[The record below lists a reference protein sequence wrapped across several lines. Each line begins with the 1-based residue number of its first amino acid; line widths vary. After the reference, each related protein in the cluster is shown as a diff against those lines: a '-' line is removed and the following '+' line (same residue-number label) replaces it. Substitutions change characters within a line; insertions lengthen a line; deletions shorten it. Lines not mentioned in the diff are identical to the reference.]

1 MGIKFK
7 NKSINLV
14 SFKTGKLDS
23 NAMEDGGKFPF
34 FTCSQDTFR
43 INNYAFDTEC
53 VLLAGNNAAGVFP
66 LKYYSGKFNAY
77 QRTYVIESLD
87 KSTLDIKYF
96 YYFLRPLLEAF
107 KQQATGAT
115 TKFLTLKILH
125 NLDITYPIVLNQRKI
140 AAVLTAY
147 DDLIE
152 TNKKRIEIL
161 EKMAEELYREWFV
174 RMRFPG
180 YKNTKFVK
188 GVPEGWQVKKL
199 GDIAELIYGKALKE
213 SDREPGP
220 YNVYGSGGI
229 VGSHSKA
236 LVEDEGIIVGRKGNV
251 GSVYFS
257 DRGFFPIDT
266 VYYIRSE
273 LPLTYLFFVLKGMN
287 FINNDAAVPG
297 LNRNQAYS
305 NELLFPSCELIGKFS
320 ENVSPIFKLVTNF
333 KRQTENLTK
342 TRDLL
347 LPRLISGKLSVD
359 DLDIKFPSSMRE
371 EEVEPEL
378 AHA

>member
-1 MGIKFK
+1 M
-7 NKSINLV
+7 
-14 SFKTGKLDS
+14 
-23 NAMEDGGKFPF
+23 
-34 FTCSQDTFR
+34 
-43 INNYAFDTEC
+43 
-53 VLLAGNNAAGVFP
+53 
-66 LKYYSGKFNAY
+66 
-77 QRTYVIESLD
+77 IESLD

-188 GVPEGWQVKKL
+188 GVPEEWQVKKL

-220 YNVYGSGGI
+220 YNVYGSGVI
-229 VGSHSKA
+229 WICSKA

-273 LPLTYLFFVLKGMN
+273 LL
-287 FINNDAAVPG
+287 
-297 LNRNQAYS
+297 
-305 NELLFPSCELIGKFS
+305 
-320 ENVSPIFKLVTNF
+320 
-333 KRQTENLTK
+333 
-342 TRDLL
+342 
-347 LPRLISGKLSVD
+347 
-359 DLDIKFPSSMRE
+359 
-371 EEVEPEL
+371 
-378 AHA
+378 